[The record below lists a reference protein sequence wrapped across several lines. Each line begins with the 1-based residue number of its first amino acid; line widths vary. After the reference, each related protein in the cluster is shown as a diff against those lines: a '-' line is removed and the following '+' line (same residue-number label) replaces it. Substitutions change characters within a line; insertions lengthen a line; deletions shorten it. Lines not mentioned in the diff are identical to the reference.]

1 MTIELIESEASGYI
15 EPECLDL
22 REIIARVAEVARGR
36 SRYDTK
42 VQCILPHDPVWIDD
56 HPEAALRLC
65 LNLALNA
72 VDATPG
78 GEVTLSVSGHTDAT
92 AEVDLIAGKLPQPPF
107 VMLDVADDGPGI
119 PDELRARIWERGVST
134 KGPHG
139 SGEGLAIVRRLV
151 EEAGAGIAL
160 CSDVDGRTT
169 FRVYWPAS
177 VASALDTSTT
187 SSCQSMA
194 QSTGSGS

>member
-1 MTIELIESEASGYI
+1 MNEQVDMISEHRPPRCFLHDLRNLTCVISYQSEMGYRGLNLGTDDLRKLLGRIHEAARMTIELIESEASGYI

-119 PDELRARIWERGVST
+119 PDE
-134 KGPHG
+134 
-139 SGEGLAIVRRLV
+139 
-151 EEAGAGIAL
+151 
-160 CSDVDGRTT
+160 
-169 FRVYWPAS
+169 
-177 VASALDTSTT
+177 
-187 SSCQSMA
+187 
-194 QSTGSGS
+194 